1 MSVDIYP
8 IHPETLRPLAGAP
21 RCNFANTNARDLLVA
36 VGLMLASDPDL
47 WGEITAGEV
56 LGAVAA
62 CDEALAHDAQAMLA
76 RSGMVRE
83 TEVEVRVTIN
93 GSSDGRARERVAE
106 LREVLRWAVKHR
118 VGVAWS

>member
-36 VGLMLASDPDL
+36 VGLGSEL

-56 LGAVAA
+56 LGAIAA
-62 CDEALAHDAQAMLA
+62 CDEALAHDAQAMLV

-83 TEVEVRVTIN
+83 TEVADRLTIN

-106 LREVLRWAVKHR
+106 LREVLRWAAEHR
-118 VGVAWS
+118 VGVAWN

>member
-36 VGLMLASDPDL
+36 VGLGSEL
-47 WGEITAGEV
+47 WGEIAAAEV
-56 LGAVAA
+56 STTVAR
-62 CDEALAHDAQAMLA
+62 CNEALAHDAQAMLA

-83 TEVEVRVTIN
+83 TEVEGRLTIN

-106 LREVLRWAVKHR
+106 LREVLRWAVEHR
-118 VGVAWS
+118 VGVVWC

>member
-21 RCNFANTNARDLLVA
+21 RCNFANANARDLLVA
-36 VGLMLASDPDL
+36 VGLGSEL
-47 WGEITAGEV
+47 WGEIAAGEV
-56 LGAVAA
+56 SAVVAR

-83 TEVEVRVTIN
+83 TEVEGRVTIN
-93 GSSDGRARERVAE
+93 GSSDGRARKRIAE
-106 LREVLRWAVKHR
+106 LREVLRWAVAHR
-118 VGVAWS
+118 AGVAWS

>member
-8 IHPETLRPLAGAP
+8 VHPETLRPLAGSP
-21 RCNFANTNARDLLVA
+21 RCNFANRNACDLLVA
-36 VGLMLASDPDL
+36 VGLSPEP
-47 WGEITAGEV
+47 WGEITADEV
-56 LGAVAA
+56 SDVVAR

-83 TEVEVRVTIN
+83 TEVEGRLTIN

-106 LREVLRWAVKHR
+106 LREVLRWAIEHR